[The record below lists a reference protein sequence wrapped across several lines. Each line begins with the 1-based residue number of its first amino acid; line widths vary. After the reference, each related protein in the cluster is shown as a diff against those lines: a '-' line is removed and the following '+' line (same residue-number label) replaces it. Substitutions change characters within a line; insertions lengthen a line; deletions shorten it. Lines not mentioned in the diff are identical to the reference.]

1 MFNIGD
7 YIMYGKMGVCQI
19 LGIDQGVLFDGVKM
33 DYYVLQPVYK
43 NNSSIIKAPVGSP
56 KIHMRKL
63 VSRQEVYSYIDAM
76 PDMDSVWIV
85 DDKARFQ
92 QFNTI
97 LSTGNCGDWIDLIR
111 AVYFKKRDRKTG
123 DKSISPRD
131 LEISKEAKRLLH
143 EEFSIP
149 LAITPEEVE
158 QFILSKVGDMDN

>member
-1 MFNIGD
+1 MFQIGD
-7 YIMYGKMGVCQI
+7 YIMYGKTGVCQV
-19 LGIDQGVLFDGVKM
+19 LGIDKGVLFDGVKL
-33 DYYVLQPVYK
+33 DYYVMQPVYK
-43 NNSSIIKAPVGSP
+43 NNSSIIKAPVESS
-56 KIHMRKL
+56 KIRMRNL
-63 VSRQEVYSYIDAM
+63 ISRQEIDSYIDAM
-76 PDMDSVWIV
+76 PEMESAWIT

-92 QFNTI
+92 RFNTI

-158 QFILSKVGDMDN
+158 QFISSKVGDSDQ